1 MSDRGVGMAR
11 GLDFQTVAQEIVDA
25 VIEVTDFTVA
35 TLTVREGDRCRRV
48 ATAGLPE
55 GRIGMTTPFEHWSVL
70 LRDEWRR
77 GSGSYLVPPEAP
89 ARWADIPELAPSDDP
104 NAWTADHGLIV
115 VLRDPAQDI
124 IGFIAVDEPRSGLLP
139 DAPTIDRLEAFA
151 REAQAVFVN
160 ARLYALARRQT
171 ETMAQL
177 FDVAKTMATTG
188 DIEQVVPR
196 IIQALHKRYP
206 GAEVAV
212 SRVLGTDAEIRVVP
226 IDPDAVER
234 TVRVPMTKPV
244 LTLVDELAVHG
255 VVLVNDLAERPDLQ
269 EWLTPGTQALLVAG
283 TEVGEDRTVALSVSS
298 PQTAAFD
305 EEDEQFIKGLLD
317 ITAVAIRN
325 GDLYEEVR
333 FAAERDALTGLRN
346 RRMFWSTVSS
356 LLCNATKDDP
366 LALAVVDIDDFKQ
379 LNDQHGHD
387 MGDRALIHVAR
398 RLEAS
403 VRETDWVF
411 RIGGEEFVLLLPG
424 SAADGALGALER
436 VREAVTHSRAENLP
450 PVTISIGVAVAT
462 SSAADPDELFAG
474 ADAALFR
481 AKRGG
486 KDRVESAP
494 KADPKPSS
502 TETP

>member
-1 MSDRGVGMAR
+1 MAGV
-11 GLDFQTVAQEIVDA
+11 LDFQTVAQQIVDA
-25 VIEVTDFTVA
+25 VIEVTDFKVA

-48 ATAGLPE
+48 ATAGLPA
-55 GRIGMTTPFEHWSVL
+55 GRVGMTTPFDHWAVL
-70 LRDEWRR
+70 LQDKWLR
-77 GSGSYLVPPEAP
+77 GSSSYLVPPEAP
-89 ARWADIPELAPSDDP
+89 ARWADVPVIAPSDDP
-104 NAWTADHGLIV
+104 NAWTADHGLIL
-115 VLRDPAQDI
+115 VLRDPAQEI

-139 DAPTIDRLEAFA
+139 DDPTIDRLEAFA

-160 ARLYALARRQT
+160 ARLYALARRQA

-188 DIEQVVPR
+188 DLEQVVPR
-196 IIQALHKRYP
+196 IIAAMRKRYP

-212 SRVLGTDAEIRVVP
+212 GRVLGSDAEVRVVP
-226 IDPDAVER
+226 VGQDDVEH
-234 TVRVPMTKPV
+234 TLRVPMTESV
-244 LTLVDELAVHG
+244 LSLVDELGAKG
-255 VVLVNDLAERPDLQ
+255 VVLVNDLSERPDLQ
-269 EWLTPGTQALLVAG
+269 AWLTPGTQALLVAG
-283 TEVGEDRTVALSVSS
+283 MDVGDDRTVALSVGS
-298 PQTAAFD
+298 PETAAFD
-305 EEDEQFIKGLLD
+305 DEDAEFIKGLLD

-356 LLCNATKDDP
+356 LLEHATAAEP

-387 MGDRALIHVAR
+387 AGDRALIHVAR

-403 VRETDWVF
+403 VREIDWVF

-424 SAADGALGALER
+424 SDAPGAMAALER
-436 VREAVTHSRAENLP
+436 VRDSVTHSRAENLP
-450 PVTISIGVAVAT
+450 PVTISIGVAIAT
-462 SSAADPDELFAG
+462 SGAADPDELFAG

-481 AKRGG
+481 AKRAG

-494 KADPKPSS
+494 GSG
-502 TETP
+502 